1 MFASQRK
8 LALYFGILV
17 TPLLGGCAHP
27 FSEQISE
34 RAAAP
39 AAGIKRVEVT
49 TRNGLIEIIGA
60 PQCRE
65 IEISATKSARGS
77 SPQDARE
84 HAEQIV
90 IRTVHDAARNDVLA
104 VDAIMPENDFGRSY
118 AARFEIKVPRDVTLE
133 LKTSNGRV
141 AVRNTDGAVHVI
153 TSNGPISIADVNGN
167 LDLKSSNGR
176 IEIVRSG
183 ADSIRAVTSN
193 GSIDVTA
200 ARGNADVRSSN
211 GSIALRLVATP
222 APAEVLAR
230 TSNGRILVEVPSDLS
245 ADLEMS
251 TSNGAVHTDF
261 EAASVRDLRTGR
273 SSLSAKL
280 NDGVGRIDLTSSNGS
295 LTFRTTKIQH
305 NPG

>member
-1 MFASQRK
+1 MFTSQRK
-8 LALYFGILV
+8 LALRLVILAA
-17 TPLLGGCAHP
+17 PLIGGCAHP
-27 FSEQISE
+27 FSEQIAE
-34 RAAAP
+34 RATTP
-39 AAGIKRVEVT
+39 AEGIKRIEVS
-49 TRNGLIEIIGA
+49 TRNGLIEIVGT

-65 IEISATKSARGS
+65 IEIAATKSARGS

-90 IRTVHDAARNDVLA
+90 IRTVHDASRNDLLA
-104 VDAIMPENDFGRSY
+104 VEAVMPESDFGRSY
-118 AARFEIKVPRDVTLE
+118 AARFEIKVPKDVTLE

-141 AVRNTDGAVHVI
+141 AVRNTDGAVRVV
-153 TSNGPISIADVNGN
+153 TSNGTISVADVHGN

-245 ADLEMS
+245 ANLEMS
-251 TSNGAVHTDF
+251 TSNGGVHTDF

-280 NDGVGRIDLTSSNGS
+280 NDGAGRVDLSSSNGS